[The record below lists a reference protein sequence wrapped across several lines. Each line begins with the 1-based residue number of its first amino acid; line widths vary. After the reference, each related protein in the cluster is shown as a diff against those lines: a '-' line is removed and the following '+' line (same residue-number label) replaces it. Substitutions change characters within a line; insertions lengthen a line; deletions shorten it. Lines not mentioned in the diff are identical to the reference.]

1 MLVNSELKK
10 KRKLTANSSSNAENS
25 SSDPNKAEKKRK
37 INTNL
42 LDKIA
47 DVIAK
52 FDNKFGVADSD
63 IEALTH
69 FNDKLKPDLMEALH
83 VFTHQKN
90 VIFEPSAYKSLKK
103 GLRIIFNQMKMPFF
117 RFISYEFFLIIY
129 FKAPNLIFFITPPL
143 NAPTPPSLDSDPCRR
158 HYQQYPV
165 STISRV
171 VDAAPSSATFPFS
184 PHKPYNSP

>member
-25 SSDPNKAEKKRK
+25 NSDPNKAEKQRK

-52 FDNKFGVADSD
+52 FDNKFGVTDSD

-129 FKAPNLIFFITPPL
+129 FKAPNLIF
-143 NAPTPPSLDSDPCRR
+143 S
-158 HYQQYPV
+158 
-165 STISRV
+165 
-171 VDAAPSSATFPFS
+171 
-184 PHKPYNSP
+184 